1 MAREREFGK
10 WLVTEGLVQPDGL
23 RRALEIHESTQ
34 ACLDTVLL
42 DMGLVGEGPL
52 LEALGRF
59 HKTRTVSRIELNAI
73 SSTLSRTLSPRI
85 AARLRVVPF
94 RLEGKTLSVATL
106 DPGDLLV
113 EDELCVVSGFL
124 IATYITLEVRL
135 IQALSRLY
143 ELILPGHY
151 EALISRLENTGM
163 ASPPAQAPDLLT
175 EKVKVD
181 EKHPVAEK
189 MYVPHALRRKQPQ
202 HVDPLDLSAEEL
214 SLFPSLR
221 ANDEESADHAP
232 AAPVL
237 PRYQPPEADLSPEE
251 RLAATAQALQNAEMR
266 EDIADA
272 VLGHCAPIF
281 RRQLLLGVRKD
292 TILGWRGEGDGVKAD
307 AVRALTIPAS
317 EPSVFLGLIQGSD
330 FWLGPLPQMAN
341 NQALAEGLGG
351 TPPSEC
357 FILPIRLR
365 EKTVCFLYFDNLS
378 DGVGG
383 LPMTELQRLAAK
395 VSLAFQVYLMKSK
408 IRIV

>member
-1 MAREREFGK
+1 M
-10 WLVTEGLVQPDGL
+10 
-23 RRALEIHESTQ
+23 
-34 ACLDTVLL
+34 
-42 DMGLVGEGPL
+42 
-52 LEALGRF
+52 
-59 HKTRTVSRIELNAI
+59 
-73 SSTLSRTLSPRI
+73 
-85 AARLRVVPF
+85 PF

-163 ASPPAQAPDLLT
+163 ALPSAQAPDLLT

-281 RRQLLLGVRKD
+281 RRQLLLGDRKD

-395 VSLAFQVYLMKSK
+395 VSLAFQVSLMKSK